1 MTNHVQN
8 LESANAAQPA
18 NLVKERR
25 QVAAPTAKSNKAE
38 QVYSGQAGP
47 WEPRQPVTLEMIRT
61 KFAGL
66 VQAGRQGEIRALLRH
81 YGAERLPDVPTKYFD
96 ELLYAAEKLG

>member
-1 MTNHVQN
+1 MTNPVQN
-8 LESANAAQPA
+8 LESANDAQPA
-18 NLVKERR
+18 NLVRERR

-38 QVYSGQAGP
+38 QAYSGQAGP

-66 VQAGRQGEIRALLRH
+66 VQAGRQSEIRVLLRH
-81 YGAERLPDVPTKYFD
+81 YGAERLPDVPTKYFA
-96 ELLYAAEKLG
+96 ELLHAAEKLG